1 MIEVITGEGFGD
13 GWVLL
18 PDNPEEPSKDT
29 WVYLPDYGKSPKK
42 GSIPNL
48 VDPILVIHSFK
59 LMFESFFFF
68 FCPLVFW
75 LFNGFD

>member
-48 VDPILVIHSFK
+48 VDPKRLS
-59 LMFESFFFF
+59 
-68 FCPLVFW
+68 PPY
-75 LFNGFD
+75 NGEPEEPATHP